1 MRSSVMVMIGVVLAT
16 GCGHAIGEAVRDGID
31 EATRRSNWE
40 KLRVP
45 VHDLAEEIAHAVIEA
60 VPPAQLAAQLDAIVD
75 RTVHTV
81 LHALSDELDGE
92 ASPAIARTVRAS
104 VDAALASLLS
114 SGTVH
119 RVEEISDAIFT
130 AAMTG
135 LARGIR
141 QQIAPAL
148 ADALDASLG
157 PAMQRAI
164 QNNLGPAMAATL
176 DHDFAPVLVKISR
189 QTAAAAGEGL
199 AEGIRSRA
207 EPMIDR
213 TIVRVQAVLDRAEQD
228 AHSILAPVMVAILA
242 ALAGVL
248 AVVLWLRHRAALAGR
263 DAVHLMASELGRLA
277 PEPAILELARR
288 IKVSGEGTAGGQ
300 FLAKLLRSHPSIKVH
315 PPSQPALIDEA
326 DRR

>member
-1 MRSSVMVMIGVVLAT
+1 MHKSVVVMIGVALAT
-16 GCGHAIGEAVRDGID
+16 GCGHAISEAVHDSID
-31 EATRRSNWE
+31 EGTKRTNWE

-45 VHDLAEEIAHAVIEA
+45 LHDLAGEIARAVIEA
-60 VPPAQLAAQLDAIVD
+60 VPQSQLAAQLDPIVD
-75 RTVHTV
+75 RTVHTI
-81 LHALSDELDGE
+81 LHALSDELDRE

-104 VDAALASLLS
+104 IDAALASLLS
-114 SGTVH
+114 DGTVR
-119 RVEEISDAIFT
+119 RVEEISDVIFT

-148 ADALDASLG
+148 ANALDSSLG

-176 DHDFAPVLVKISR
+176 DHDFTPVLVKISR

-199 AEGIRSRA
+199 AEGVRSRA
-207 EPMIDR
+207 EPMIDH
-213 TIVRVQAVLDRAEQD
+213 TVVRIQAALDRAEQD
-228 AHSILAPVMVAILA
+228 AHSIFAPVVVAILA
-242 ALAGVL
+242 GLAGVL